1 MFTDVY
7 FLNQKFFKN
16 SLLKNR
22 LATFIKSFQKK
33 DMTWKQK
40 INWNGYSWKWR
51 AQKQIAVLERGLIKG
66 LPTCRTCRAP
76 NMEKMQVV
84 SLSSRSELSFEAS
97 LPSELLIPWFLNFRN
112 QGLQKTYL
120 QKKQSSQL
128 IHQIFQSL
136 KRSNQNT
143 YFLQR
148 PFYFPNES
156 IQKGDLLG
164 DCSASDQGELAL
176 GQNLLIAYMCWEGF
190 NFEDAVL
197 INQKAIYKYTS
208 LHIEKYDLEFKQT
221 VEGHAERVTRQIP
234 GIAQKQ
240 LAKLDKN
247 GIIQIGSWV
256 EEGDVLVGKIVPIEP
271 KIVLT
276 HEKLLYDITGQKV
289 PVIQEKSLRV
299 PRGVS
304 GRIIKISLIFEKK
317 KEAAPYRDR
326 GPIHLV
332 ASAASSVKVVRRIS
346 IYIVEKHAFKVGDKI
361 SGRHGNKG
369 IISKILSQVDMPYLP
384 NGQCI
389 DVLLNPLGVPSRMN
403 VGQILECLLGLTGQ
417 LMRTKFKILCFDETQ
432 GYEASRSWIY
442 SKLLESCYQTKH
454 KWLFSKRTPGKFY
467 LFDGRNGQ
475 LFNQSILVGC
485 TYLMK
490 LIHRVDEK
498 IHARSTGPYS
508 LITQQPL
515 RGRAHK
521 GGQRVGEMEVWA
533 LQGFGS
539 AYTLQELL
547 TIKSDDLQG
556 RRKILKALLKN
567 TSLRFGTPETLRVVL
582 RELQCLCLDLQLASV
597 ERKSFIQEK

>member
-1 MFTDVY
+1 M
-7 FLNQKFFKN
+7 FLNSRLLKN
-16 SLLKNR
+16 FLLKNR
-22 LATFIKSFQKK
+22 LAISRKLSKKK
-33 DMTWKQK
+33 DRTWKQK
-40 INWNGYSWKWR
+40 MNWNEYPWQWTT
-51 AQKQIAVLERGLIKG
+51 QKQTSVFVR
-66 LPTCRTCRAP
+66 
-76 NMEKMQVV
+76 
-84 SLSSRSELSFEAS
+84 SSFLQRIIIS
-97 LPSELLIPWFLNFRN
+97 WFSNSKNKRKHCSKL
-112 QGLQKTYL
+112 T
-120 QKKQSSQL
+120 
-128 IHQIFQSL
+128 HQIFQNL
-136 KRSNQNT
+136 ERSNQNT

-148 PFYFPNES
+148 PFYFPNEN
-156 IQKGDLLG
+156 IQKGDLLA

-176 GQNLLIAYMCWEGF
+176 GQNLFTAYMCWEGF

-197 INQKAIYKYTS
+197 INQQVVYNYTS
-208 LHIEKYDLEFKQT
+208 LHIEKYEIEFKQT
-221 VEGHAERVTRQIP
+221 MEGLEKVTRKIP
-234 GIAQKQ
+234 GISKKQ
-240 LAKLDKN
+240 LEKLDKN

-256 EEGDVLVGKIVPIEP
+256 EERDILVGKIVPIEP
-271 KIVLT
+271 KMVIT
-276 HEKLLYDITGQKV
+276 HEKLLYDITGKKV
-289 PVIQEKSLRV
+289 PVIKEKSLRV

-304 GRIIKISLIFEKK
+304 GRILKISLVFEKK
-317 KEAAPYRDR
+317 KEAEH
-326 GPIHLV
+326 IL
-332 ASAASSVKVVRRIS
+332 RRIS
-346 IYIVEKHAFKVGDKI
+346 IYIVEKNAFKVGDKI

-369 IISKILSQVDMPYLP
+369 IISKILSKVDMPYLP

-417 LMRTKFKILCFDETQ
+417 LMKTKFKILCFDETQ

-442 SKLLESCYQTKH
+442 SKLLESCYQTKY

-475 LFNQSILVGC
+475 LFNQSILVGS

-556 RRKILKALLKN
+556 RRKILQALLKN

-582 RELQCLCLDLQLASV
+582 RELQCLCLNLQLASV
-597 ERKSFIQEK
+597 ERKPVVQDK